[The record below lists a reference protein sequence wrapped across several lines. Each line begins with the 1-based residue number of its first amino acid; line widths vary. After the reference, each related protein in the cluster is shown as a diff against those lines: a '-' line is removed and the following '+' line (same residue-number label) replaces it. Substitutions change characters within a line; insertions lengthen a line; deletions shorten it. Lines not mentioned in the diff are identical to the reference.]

1 MGKGAWGGPRRTF
14 FQESSWP
21 LLCWA
26 VFRASGV
33 AAPGRPGLVRI
44 GTRGGIRVVWRDERC
59 SSWGHLDPSW
69 AVFPE
74 YFCLVFF
81 GIEHKVQPPGL
92 HGAHQVH
99 RPLSCRPPSIHWRA
113 ALGGGG
119 AAGPGDCH
127 LHGWLGCLSSLGLI
141 RGQDRCWAQ
150 LPNGTPLRAWPGL
163 ALIDYTGASAWAQ
176 VAGPGQPLAPSRH
189 GLAGDRGMRKKEG
202 TGWGRL

>member
-1 MGKGAWGGPRRTF
+1 MKD
-14 FQESSWP
+14 
-21 LLCWA
+21 
-26 VFRASGV
+26 
-33 AAPGRPGLVRI
+33 APVG
-44 GTRGGIRVVWRDERC
+44 E
-59 SSWGHLDPSW
+59 HLDPSW

-74 YFCLVFF
+74 YFCLLFWDRTQSPASRLMR
-81 GIEHKVQPPGL
+81 GPPGAQASVL
-92 HGAHQVH
+92 QA
-99 RPLSCRPPSIHWRA
+99 SIHPLA
-113 ALGGGG
+113 GSLGGGG

-189 GLAGDRGMRKKEG
+189 GLAGDRRIGKKEG